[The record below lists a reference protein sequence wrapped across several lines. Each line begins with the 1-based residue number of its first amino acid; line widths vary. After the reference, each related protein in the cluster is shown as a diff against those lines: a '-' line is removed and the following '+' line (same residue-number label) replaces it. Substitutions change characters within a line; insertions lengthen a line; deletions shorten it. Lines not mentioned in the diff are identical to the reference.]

1 LITIQ
6 DLYRIN
12 FYKICS
18 YESNNLYRL
27 FFYKISTQFLY
38 FFAGHAE
45 EIHTK
50 KKRARDELPRRVQ
63 VPSKGSWCGPHR
75 SRAVGPNPTH
85 PPKSP
90 LLSLPPVR
98 RLRLS
103 APLPK
108 PSLASPA
115 SARARSGTGATARP
129 ALPRAGEIKRA
140 PPPSPQSA
148 AASSRPLRPPQIPK
162 TLSPGAVGFRP
173 RIPAGA
179 RPPRHGAHQQLQHGA
194 ALAEAPRARPTYARP
209 PIYPGFFLFFFSRA
223 QFCTRVCP
231 TSSRSYSGADCLFS
245 ISSWGFF
252 SFSPRLVVF
261 TTDICRIYTNSLS
274 FAKKR
279 EFILFPGFQLTR
291 LDYSSH
297 VHCFPSG

>member
-75 SRAVGPNPTH
+75 SRAAGPNPTH

-90 LLSLPPVR
+90 LLPPSPPSSPP
-98 RLRLS
+98 LR
-103 APLPK
+103 PP
-108 PSLASPA
+108 PQTLASPA
-115 SARARSGTGATARP
+115 RERESLLRNGSHGAARP
-129 ALPRAGEIKRA
+129 ASGRRDQTR
-140 PPPSPQSA
+140 PSPSSQSAA
-148 AASSRPLRPPQIPK
+148 AASSRPLRPAQIPK